1 MNEPVR
7 LRDGQ
12 GPAAVLMRGATL
24 SVPAASR
31 QRALTFASTVAVGV
45 VATSAA
51 SAAGASLA
59 KSFLVYL
66 AIGTVGGGALSL
78 AATKLVSAL
87 DAPPAAVTAS
97 AMRAPAPV
105 EQRVDAPPA
114 LALNPAPALPVN
126 EPAND
131 GVSDDRGQPAEVPP
145 SVSSEGRRSLPTSS
159 LFEEQRAIE
168 QARAAISRGDST
180 TGLGL
185 LDAYER
191 NYGRRQFGPEALALR
206 IEALR
211 QQGRLAAARARASE
225 FERRYPRHPLLAR
238 VREGR

>member
-1 MNEPVR
+1 
-7 LRDGQ
+7 
-12 GPAAVLMRGATL
+12 
-24 SVPAASR
+24 
-31 QRALTFASTVAVGV
+31 V

-97 AMRAPAPV
+97 AIRAPAPA

-114 LALNPAPALPVN
+114 PGLNPAPALPAN

-131 GVSDDRGQPAEVPP
+131 GVGDERRQPAEMPP
-145 SVSSEGRRSLPTSS
+145 SVSSEGRRSSPTSS

-168 QARAAISRGDST
+168 QARAAISRGDSA

-191 NYGRRQFGPEALALR
+191 NYLRRQFGPEALALR

-211 QQGRLAAARARASE
+211 HQGQLAAARARASE